1 MQICRLKHTCWAAF
15 RLIEKVRQAC
25 ALPAHFRPFPHK
37 RFKPATDQ
45 SCSVPVSWLSLK
57 NNNCLRQVFRSS
69 LHPPD
74 YLSRLDIVRANSKTS
89 LDRTGSF
96 LGASGTL
103 QVRFDMK
110 QNSPRREPCLSKVY
124 HAHLDDLLG
133 VMQIKRLICVFVT
146 PTFLSSSWF
155 TPFKMIEGA

>member
-110 QNSPRREPCLSKVY
+110 QNSPRREPCLSKVH

-133 VMQIKRLICVFVT
+133 VMQIKLICVFVI
-146 PTFLSSSWF
+146 PTFMSSSWF